1 MTAKH
6 DRDSIFSALRD
17 QILRGELAAGT
28 LLREV
33 ALGERFGV
41 SRTPVR
47 DALIRL
53 EEAGLILRTGRGLE
67 VRGVDPQAVVQVYD
81 MRILLE
87 EEVAGQAA
95 ENRSINDLLKLEA
108 LLERDQRIEDRSDST
123 LIQANLEFHRAV
135 WDAAANPILIDLL
148 QRLDGHLVHAP
159 RSTLSV
165 DGRWEESLVEHAALV
180 DALRSRDRE
189 QARAIARRH
198 FEQARTLRLSLL
210 RQLVASESVRDL

>member
-53 EEAGLILRTGRGLE
+53 EEAGLIVRTGRGLE

>member
-17 QILRGELAAGT
+17 QILRGELPAGT

-53 EEAGLILRTGRGLE
+53 EEAGLIVRTGRGLE

>member
-17 QILRGELAAGT
+17 QILRGELTAGT

-53 EEAGLILRTGRGLE
+53 EEAGLIVRTGRGLE

-108 LLERDQRIEDRSDST
+108 LLERDQRIEDRSDGT

-165 DGRWEESLVEHAALV
+165 DGRWEESLTEHAALV

>member
-17 QILRGELAAGT
+17 QILRGELTAGT

-33 ALGERFGV
+33 ALGERYGV

-53 EEAGLILRTGRGLE
+53 EEAGLIVRTGRGLE

>member
-17 QILRGELAAGT
+17 QILRGELTAGT

-108 LLERDQRIEDRSDST
+108 LLERDQRIEDRADST

>member
-17 QILRGELAAGT
+17 QILRGELTAGT

-53 EEAGLILRTGRGLE
+53 EEAGLIVRTGRGLE

-180 DALRSRDRE
+180 DALRNRDRE

>member
-17 QILRGELAAGT
+17 QILRGELTAGT

-108 LLERDQRIEDRSDST
+108 LLERDQRIEDRSDGT

>member
-108 LLERDQRIEDRSDST
+108 LLERDQRIEDRSDGT

-165 DGRWEESLVEHAALV
+165 DGRWEESLTEHAALV

-189 QARAIARRH
+189 QARVIARRH

>member
-17 QILRGELAAGT
+17 QILRGELTAGT

-53 EEAGLILRTGRGLE
+53 EEAGLIVRTGRGLE

>member
-6 DRDSIFSALRD
+6 DRDSIFSSLRD
-17 QILRGELAAGT
+17 QILRGELPAGT

-53 EEAGLILRTGRGLE
+53 EEAGLIVRTGRGLE

>member
-1 MTAKH
+1 M
-6 DRDSIFSALRD
+6 
-17 QILRGELAAGT
+17 
-28 LLREV
+28 

>member
-17 QILRGELAAGT
+17 QILRGELTAGT